1 MHQPAPSPFHASART
16 LSGLDRR
23 ERRRALT
30 GTVVRS
36 VGAVTI
42 IITAYYLAPL
52 NPEPWGRVVF
62 RIVAMAVLL
71 GVVLWHQLRSITRSL
86 HPGLRAIE
94 ALSLTVPLLIVLF
107 SSTYVVMSR
116 WNAAAFNEA
125 LNRTTALYFTMVT
138 LATIGYG
145 DIHAESDGARI
156 VVMFQI
162 VFNVAIIGVAV
173 RLISSTAQTY
183 AQARSEELPEAEAEA
198 DRPAEGQAEPEA

>member
-36 VGAVTI
+36 VGGVVL
-42 IITAYYLAPL
+42 IITGYYVAPL
-52 NPEPWGRVVF
+52 DPEPWNRVLF
-62 RIVAMAVLL
+62 RIVAIALL
-71 GVVLWHQLRSITRSL
+71 LSVVLWHQLRSITRSL

-107 SSTYVVMSR
+107 SSTYVIMSR
-116 WNAAAFNEA
+116 WSPAAFNEA
-125 LNRTTALYFTMVT
+125 LNRTSALYFTMVT

-145 DIHAESDGARI
+145 DIHARSDGARI

-183 AQARSEELPEAEAEA
+183 AQARSEELPEAEELQE
-198 DRPAEGQAEPEA
+198 DEPEAQG